1 MSEDEDD
8 YLSDKFL
15 VESTTST
22 LSSSARTYTERRKE
36 ALRFSAIKNEQN
48 RKKSQRQLEQEALEE
63 GLNRSLFER
72 AKDEGEG
79 SKKALAMMMRM
90 GFKPGQSLGQTEVT
104 TLDTSRSPSEDLAT
118 PQNQGKDKEDTPGP
132 SGHRVNP
139 LPINEWTGKKGIGLG
154 KRAASPSAS
163 ERLAKMA
170 KMAEQSE
177 HVDFRDRARMEY
189 QERRAEK
196 QLGPAQRTCA
206 NLDEKAGREFNV
218 LWLNPMNP
226 DTFPESLLDELDD
239 PELITSLR
247 KLQPDHSLEGRLRAR
262 MQADAL
268 QPVANLEDDDETSSP
283 VQDEKPRKTPYSE
296 EDIKEA
302 VQFLRL
308 SAQDRLELV
317 LDYLRRRYAY
327 CFWCGTQYNDEEDM
341 ATNCPGPDEQA
352 HD

>member
-1 MSEDEDD
+1 MN
-8 YLSDKFL
+8 K
-15 VESTTST
+15 
-22 LSSSARTYTERRKE
+22 
-36 ALRFSAIKNEQN
+36 
-48 RKKSQRQLEQEALEE
+48 
-63 GLNRSLFER
+63 SLFER
-72 AKDEGEG
+72 AKDEGGG
-79 SKKALAMMMRM
+79 SNKALAMMMKM
-90 GFKPGQSLGQTEVT
+90 GFKPGESLGQVEDVVPEK
-104 TLDTSRSPSEDLAT
+104 SRSPSEDPAT
-118 PQNQGKDKEDTPGP
+118 AQEDVKDREDTPGR

-139 LPINEWTGKKGIGLG
+139 LPINEWAGKKGIGLG
-154 KRAASPSAS
+154 KRAASPSAP

-170 KMAEQSE
+170 KMAEESK

-189 QERRAEK
+189 AERRAEK

-226 DTFPESLLDELDD
+226 DTFPEGLLDDLDD

-247 KLQPDHSLEGRLRAR
+247 HLRPDHSLEGRLRAR

-268 QPVANLEDDDETSSP
+268 QPVASLEDDDETTSP
-283 VQDEKPRKTPYSE
+283 AEVEKPRKTPYSE

-308 SAQDRLELV
+308 SAKDRLELV

-341 ATNCPGPDEQA
+341 ETNCPGPDEES